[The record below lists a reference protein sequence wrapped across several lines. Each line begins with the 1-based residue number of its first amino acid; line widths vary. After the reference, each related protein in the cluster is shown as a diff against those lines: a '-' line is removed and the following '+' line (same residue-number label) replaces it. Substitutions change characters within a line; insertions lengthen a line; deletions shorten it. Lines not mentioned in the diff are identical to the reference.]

1 MTSLKKEIR
10 GISFLIEVP
19 GKVVTDI
26 GIFDKTKLEVVDKF
40 LQYCM
45 ILRWGN
51 IYFATKKS
59 QLGLFVNLAQR

>member
-1 MTSLKKEIR
+1 MILLSCLKMTSLKKEIR
-10 GISFLIEVP
+10 EISFLIEIP

-26 GIFDKTKLEVVDKF
+26 GIFDKTKLDVVDKF

-51 IYFATKKS
+51 IYFAT
-59 QLGLFVNLAQR
+59 